1 MNGQFSVKVIRFDSE
16 VLSACWPYSGIKKLI
31 IEYKGVQ
38 EDSAADAEWMKQIEN
53 LCKGAL
59 QQFQLQAKLISS
71 TLTPNAALLKFQGST
86 NLTVEQV
93 LKRRSEFLTTH
104 RLNVISVRAE
114 PGVVAISI
122 ARISRCLLWR
132 SISCVRR

>member
-1 MNGQFSVKVIRFDSE
+1 MHGKVSNYYRHRGPAQTVSQTKFDEINIPMDSQTSIPKDSE

-86 NLTVEQV
+86 NLTVE
-93 LKRRSEFLTTH
+93 
-104 RLNVISVRAE
+104 
-114 PGVVAISI
+114 
-122 ARISRCLLWR
+122 
-132 SISCVRR
+132 